1 MKLAVMQ
8 PYFFPYIGY
17 FSLIKYADKFIL
29 LDSVQY
35 IKQGWINRNRILNQN
50 GGWQYVI
57 VPLRKHHQNTLI
69 KDIMIASEIKWK
81 KKIIA
86 KLAYYRKIAPF
97 YEKVITL
104 IKEIFE
110 YETDSISKVNI
121 FSLKKTCDY
130 LDIPLDYEI
139 FSEMEILLGAINE
152 PDDWA
157 LEISKLLK
165 AKEYI
170 NPPGGKEFFDK
181 SKYISAGIELKF
193 LQANLTEYDQ
203 KREKFEPG
211 LSIIDVMMF
220 NSKESVQEMLN
231 NYEFI

>member
-1 MKLAVMQ
+1 MQ

-17 FSLIKYADKFIL
+17 FSLIKYSDKLIV

-35 IKQGWINRNRILNQN
+35 IKQGWINRNRILSPN
-50 GGWQYVI
+50 GGWRYI
-57 VPLRKHHQNTLI
+57 TVPVRKHPYNTPI
-69 KDIMIASEIKWK
+69 KDIIIASESKWK
-81 KKIIA
+81 KKIIGNFD
-86 KLAYYRKIAPF
+86 YYRKSAPF

-121 FSLKKTCDY
+121 FSIKNTCDY
-130 LDIPLDYEI
+130 LEIPFNYEI
-139 FSEMEILLGAINE
+139 FSEMEIPLGAINQ

-157 LEISKLLK
+157 LEISRSLK

-170 NPPGGKEFFDK
+170 NPPGGKEFFHK
-181 SKYISAGIELKF
+181 SKYTSAGIELKF
-193 LQANLTEYDQ
+193 LKVYFTEYDQ

-220 NSKESVQEMLN
+220 NSKERIQEMLN
-231 NYEFI
+231 NYELI